1 MNSDTSDTPKNVAL
15 LIITTSNKRDE
26 WKCIKDSYL
35 YNLTLKTFLL
45 TYDKEHTYKFYIG
58 IDKNDRIFDNSE
70 HQDEITRF
78 SKVFLNVEFEFVVY
92 DAKVKKGHCTLMW
105 NILFK
110 KAYEN
115 KYDYFYQCGDDIIF
129 TTKGWVNDS
138 IKVLKNNNDIG
149 LTGPVNNNNRILTQS
164 FVSRKHMDIFGWYFP
179 EEIKNWCC
187 DDWYN
192 LVYSP
197 NYLYPLN
204 NHYAVNNGGKPR
216 YDINNDP
223 NFVGNNQDAFSNNLN
238 NLRLETKIL
247 ADTHKKII
255 EDYIKLH

>member
-1 MNSDTSDTPKNVAL
+1 MNSDKPKKIAL
-15 LIITTSNKRDE
+15 LVITTSNKRDN

-35 YNLTLKTFLL
+35 YNMTVKTFLL
-45 TYDKEHTYKFYIG
+45 TYDKEHAYKFYIG
-58 IDKNDRIFDNSE
+58 IDQGDRIFDSPDN
-70 HQDEITRF
+70 QATLTNF
-78 SKVFLNVEFEFVVY
+78 TKVFPNVEFEFFVY
-92 DAKVKKGHCTLMW
+92 NNTVSKGHCTLMW

-110 KAYEN
+110 KAYN
-115 KYDYFYQCGDDIIF
+115 DSFDYFYQCGDDINF
-129 TTKGWVNDS
+129 STKGWINDS
-138 IKVLKNNNDIG
+138 IVVLKNNNDIG

-204 NHYAVNNGGKPR
+204 DHYASNNGGNPR

-223 NFVGNNQDAFSNNLN
+223 NFTGNNHAIFSNNLN
-238 NLRLETKIL
+238 KLRLETKIL
-247 ADTHKKII
+247 ADTHKQLIQKYINSKI
-255 EDYIKLH
+255 H

>member
-1 MNSDTSDTPKNVAL
+1 MNSDKPKKIAL
-15 LIITTSNKRDE
+15 LVITTSNKRDE

-35 YNLTLKTFLL
+35 YNMTIKTFLL
-45 TYDKEHTYKFYIG
+45 TYDKEHTYKFFIG
-58 IDKNDRIFDNSE
+58 IDEKDRIFDNPYN
-70 HQDEITRF
+70 QAIITKF
-78 SKVFLNVEFEFVVY
+78 SKAFQNVEFEFVVY
-92 DAKVKKGHCTLMW
+92 NHTVLKGHCTLMW

-110 KAYEN
+110 KAYN
-115 KYDYFYQCGDDIIF
+115 DNFDYFYQCGDDIIF
-129 TTKGWVNDS
+129 ATKGWINDS
-138 IKVLKNNNDIG
+138 IVILKNNNDIG

-164 FVSRKHMDIFGWYFP
+164 FVSRKHMEIFGWYFP

-204 NHYAVNNGGKPR
+204 DHYAANNGGNPR

-223 NFVGNNQDAFSNNLN
+223 NFTGNNQGAFSNNLN
-238 NLRLETKIL
+238 KLRLETKIL
-247 ADTHKKII
+247 ADTHKQLIDEYINSKIR
-255 EDYIKLH
+255 